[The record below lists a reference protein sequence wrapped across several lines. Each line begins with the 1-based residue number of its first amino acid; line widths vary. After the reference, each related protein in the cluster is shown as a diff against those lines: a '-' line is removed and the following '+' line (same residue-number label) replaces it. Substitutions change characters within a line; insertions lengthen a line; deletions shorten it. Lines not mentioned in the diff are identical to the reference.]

1 MVSSGVV
8 KVGTG
13 KEQTQPVLFSAQ
25 PNIHYIVFIY
35 TLIQPVSSFRLY
47 PTRLSSMTMLLKL
60 NELNVFKGQ
69 ADVYH
74 IIILLSSIHFFFSYI
89 ASYSV

>member
-1 MVSSGVV
+1 MVNSGIV

-13 KEQTQPVLFSAQ
+13 KAQIQPVLFSAQ
-25 PNIHYIVFIY
+25 PTIHYLYPY
-35 TLIQPVSSFRLY
+35 TLIQPVSRLRLY
-47 PTRLSSMTMLLKL
+47 PTSLLSMAMLLKL
-60 NELNVFKGQ
+60 NELNVFKGE